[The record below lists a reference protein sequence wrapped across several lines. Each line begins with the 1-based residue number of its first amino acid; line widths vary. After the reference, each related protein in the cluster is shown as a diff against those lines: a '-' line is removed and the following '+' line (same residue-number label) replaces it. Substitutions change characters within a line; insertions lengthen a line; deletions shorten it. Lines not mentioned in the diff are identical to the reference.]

1 MISWS
6 RDIEKERIDKRR
18 EITSKAI
25 ENIGFIL
32 MLKFLLLLLIGVYG
46 GIFYIST
53 SGPLC
58 RFLSD
63 Q

>member
-18 EITSKAI
+18 EITHKAI
-25 ENIGFIL
+25 ESIGFIL

-58 RFLSD
+58 HFLSD